1 MENEKYLS
9 RQPSPRVWLKL
20 GIQVAFIKQSKTQD
34 EIGRWYIWQHNKGIM
49 SPRLCKYNMEKY

>member
-9 RQPSPRVWLKL
+9 RQPSPRSFIKL
-20 GIQVAFIKQSKTQD
+20 GIQVAFIKQSKTQY
-34 EIGRWYIWQHNKGIM
+34 EIGRWYILQHKGIM

>member
-1 MENEKYLS
+1 MKNICLD
-9 RQPSPRVWLKL
+9 SPVLGVWLKL
-20 GIQVAFIKQSKTQD
+20 GIQVAFIKQSKTQY